1 MSVCGDVT
9 NTVQEESYQSQN
21 PYQVTATLR
30 QTEVSMMCF
39 CKPDRTDNTLSINKM
54 NFPASIL
61 GCNLKLITKQNVK
74 NVILITTT

>member
-1 MSVCGDVT
+1 MRGFDMGRREIRDCVCSDVT

-39 CKPDRTDNTLSINKM
+39 CKPDRIDNTL
-54 NFPASIL
+54 
-61 GCNLKLITKQNVK
+61 TK
-74 NVILITTT
+74 